1 MNNFKKTR
9 GYPYILY
16 YEMEVT
22 SLFNMWLV
30 PGCDKKLFEL
40 YFCWTRERLS
50 DRDNK
55 SAVGYNDFDI
65 RNIPKMV
72 FMVPFTM
79 QVQVRYKCVCFSVCK
94 GEFYGNLWRNILS
107 FFSRK
112 ILISAF
118 LLRLK
123 ANYLEKMQGYL
134 NFSLWI
140 PIAPVKICYLLDGT
154 YIRVFVI
161 HY

>member
-1 MNNFKKTR
+1 M
-9 GYPYILY
+9 GYPNILW
-16 YEMEVT
+16 YEMKVASPFNEWL
-22 SLFNMWLV
+22 LF
-30 PGCDKKLFEL
+30 GGEKKVFRL
-40 YFCWTRERLS
+40 YFTWTRERLS

-140 PIAPVKICYLLDGT
+140 PIALAKIYFF
-154 YIRVFVI
+154 RVVLTWRKNR
-161 HY
+161 